1 MTREPE
7 TQPLPEALPAG
18 ETLLWQG
25 RPHWWRLARDA
36 FHLRGVAIYFALLM
50 IWRFSVSLHDGMGMV
65 EATAAA
71 LWLLPLAVSAI
82 GILLLLGWLN
92 ARSTLYV
99 ITTRRVVLRFG
110 IALPMTLNL
119 PFTKMG
125 AAALRLEADGSG
137 DIALSLTGKDRIAY
151 LVLWPFARG
160 WRLSKPE
167 PLLRALPEAA
177 RPARLLA
184 DALAAVHGT
193 SAPATPLSVPAGIT
207 TGQPQGAALA

>member
-1 MTREPE
+1 MSGE
-7 TQPLPEALPAG
+7 TQTHSLPEALPAG
-18 ETLLWQG
+18 ETMLWQG

-36 FHLRGVAIYFALLM
+36 FHLRGVTIYFALLM
-50 IWRFSVSLHDGMGMV
+50 VWRFSVGLHDGLSMA
-65 EATAAA
+65 EATASAV
-71 LWLLPLAVSAI
+71 WLLPLAVSAI
-82 GILLLLGWLN
+82 GILALLGWLN

-119 PFTKMG
+119 PFTKMD
-125 AAALRLEADGSG
+125 AAALRLESDGSG
-137 DIALSLTGKDRIAY
+137 DIALSLKGGDRIAY

-167 PLLRALPEAA
+167 PLLRALPDAA

-193 SAPATPLSVPAGIT
+193 AASAAPLSVAAGAKAA
-207 TGQPQGAALA
+207 QPQGAALA